1 MVANQIMMIN
11 KPGNEKM
18 VEKASEELSLS
29 TLSSIKSETDLL
41 SILHNLFGAI
51 NGKMV
56 MQIIIIH
63 NAKEKH
69 TDNQCKNQTLFV

>member
-1 MVANQIMMIN
+1 
-11 KPGNEKM
+11 
-18 VEKASEELSLS
+18 
-29 TLSSIKSETDLL
+29 L

-63 NAKEKH
+63 DAKEKH
-69 TDNQCKNQTLFV
+69 TDNQCKNQTRFV